1 VLILIEEQDVDEEGE
16 VVLISEASE
25 PITLGSFDT
34 LEEAHALASQL
45 QSQAEKTEM
54 ACRRSPDTFREVPEG
69 SVGM

>member
-54 ACRRSPDTFREVPEG
+54 G
-69 SVGM
+69 L